1 MLLWKYPLTG
11 MLRIC
16 LSGKGTGKRMGKENF
31 RIVEKTE
38 SVNLEEYRKRFPTRF
53 FWARLDKE
61 HPGYGWI
68 VARDTTGRIVES
80 HHEIDNIIDE
90 CKLFRPLV
98 RRKPMTLKLINK

>member
-1 MLLWKYPLTG
+1 MSKKDFG
-11 MLRIC
+11 
-16 LSGKGTGKRMGKENF
+16 
-31 RIVEKTE
+31 IVEKTE
-38 SVNLEEYRKRFPTRF
+38 SINLEEYQNRFPTRF

-61 HPGYGWI
+61 RPGYGWI

-98 RRKPMTLKLINK
+98 RRRPYTAKLSK